1 LQSCSRA
8 RRDSNPRPLGP
19 QPYRHGVRWCP
30 SDRSGV
36 RANGDC
42 PSIVT
47 FRDPSLPA
55 VVARLWSGPWSG
67 FTKEGRPS
75 IPTSLP
81 NSGARVATFENRTPG
96 AEKAEYQTG
105 YSRGGLRPP
114 SARGRPRCSQ
124 AREKS
129 REGGLC
135 GVSNAGDLRQAGLR
149 RPQVVA
155 GELALDYAWWQ
166 PFIVRLDPELDLCLG
181 AGIARTTG

>member
-1 LQSCSRA
+1 VS
-8 RRDSNPRPLGP
+8 G
-19 QPYRHGVRWCP
+19 GVPATLRG
-30 SDRSGV
+30 SV
-36 RANGDC
+36 RYGDWL
-42 PSIVT
+42 SIVIL
-47 FRDPSLPA
+47 RSPSLPA

-67 FTKEGRPS
+67 FTTEGRPS

-105 YSRGGLRPP
+105 YSRGGLRLP

-135 GVSNAGDLRQAGLR
+135 GVSNAGDLRQAGFR

-155 GELALDYAWWQ
+155 GELALDYAWRQ